1 MANGDAAAALGF
13 DIVAPT
19 DDVREGY
26 SEINKS
32 RDYIAEDIT
41 SGTRSAAQITSG
53 IFSPDRLPVIAVAKG
68 GTDAT
73 NAADARTNLGAA
85 PATDITALQTLI
97 DDLTTRLEALEA

>member
-53 IFSPDRLPVIAVAKG
+53 IFSTDRLPVIAVAKG
-68 GTDAT
+68 GTGAT
-73 NAADARTNLGAA
+73 TAADARTNLGAA
-85 PATDITALQTLI
+85 PASDITALQALI
-97 DDLTTRLEALEA
+97 DDLTTRVEALEA

>member
-26 SEINKS
+26 AEINKS
-32 RDYIAEDIT
+32 RDYLATDIT
-41 SGTRSAAQITSG
+41 SGTRSAAQITTG
-53 IFSPDRLPVIAVAKG
+53 IFAPDRLPVI
-68 GTDAT
+68 
-73 NAADARTNLGAA
+73 A

-97 DDLTTRLEALEA
+97 DDLTTRVEALEA